1 MNKERSAAITIGGM
15 EYELVLTTR
24 ATKEIAGRYGGL
36 ENLGDRL
43 MKSENFEMALDEI
56 IWLITLLANQ
66 SVLIHNLQH
75 PEDKKEPLT
84 QDTVELLTSP
94 FELAGYKEASWK
106 PCTKAPSGISKAR
119 RTQKTWKSGNRR
131 RAVYP
136 AFLLRHRPAGLYPG
150 GNHAPA
156 LWAAAGSVGVPQAV
170 PRSGEAKAGADH

>member
-1 MNKERSAAITIGGM
+1 MSKERSAAITIGGK

-66 SVLIHNLQH
+66 RVLIHNLQH

-84 QDTVELLTSP
+84 QDAVELLTSP
-94 FELAGYKEASWK
+94 FELAGYKEAIMEAMYK
-106 PCTKAPSGISKAR
+106 GTKRNIESEMDSKNA
-119 RTQKTWKSGNRR
+119 Q
-131 RAVYP
+131 
-136 AFLLRHRPAGLYPG
+136 
-150 GNHAPA
+150 
-156 LWAAAGSVGVPQAV
+156 VG
-170 PRSGEAKAGADH
+170 

>member
-1 MNKERSAAITIGGM
+1 MNKERSAAITIGGK

-84 QDTVELLTSP
+84 QDAVELLTSP
-94 FELAGYKEASWK
+94 FEL
-106 PCTKAPSGISKAR
+106 TRAPSGISKAR

-136 AFLLRHRPAGLYPG
+136 AFLLRYRPAGVYPG

-156 LWAAAGSVGVPQAV
+156 LWLAAGSVGVPQAV
-170 PRSGEAKAGADH
+170 SRSGEAQAGADH